1 MDSLAI
7 IDDVTNAVDQAI
19 RKGRAATY
27 DELQA
32 IVAEQINKHVSEAD
46 RVFFLA
52 VSGAMAAKNGN
63 RVGCIR
69 DLESAVQ
76 AVHVWHRRCG

>member
-1 MDSLAI
+1 MDTQAI
-7 IDDVTNAVDQAI
+7 IDDVTNAVDESI

-32 IVAEQINKHVSEAD
+32 IVTKQIEKHLPEAD

-76 AVHVWHRRCG
+76 AAHVWHRRCG